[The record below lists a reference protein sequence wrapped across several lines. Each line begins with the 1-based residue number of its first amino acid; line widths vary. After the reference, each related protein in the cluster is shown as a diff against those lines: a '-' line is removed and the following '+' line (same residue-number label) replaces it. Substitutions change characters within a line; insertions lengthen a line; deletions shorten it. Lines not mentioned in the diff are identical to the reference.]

1 MQIGINTITELEFV
15 FLEGELE
22 VFMKTNY
29 LDSAEIEARLNQIS
43 ASPGDRGLLELI
55 VCRPNVD
62 ERVVMEQAELDIVGG
77 LIGDNWRAR
86 GSRRTDDGS
95 AHPDMQIA
103 IMNSRFMGAI
113 APDRSR
119 WPLAGDQLFLDLD
132 LSFENLSPGR
142 RFAIGTAV
150 LEITET
156 PHTGC
161 AKFGERFGREVTRL
175 VNSKEGRRLR
185 HRGIYARV
193 IRSGTITVGD
203 IVSKI

>member
-1 MQIGINTITELEFV
+1 MQIGINTITELKFV

-29 LDSAEIEARLNQIS
+29 LDSAEIETRLNQIG

-103 IMNSRFMGAI
+103 IMNSRFMEAI
-113 APDRSR
+113 APDRTR
-119 WPLAGDQLFLDLD
+119 WPLAGDQLYLDLD
-132 LSFENLSPGR
+132 LSFENLSSGQLL
-142 RFAIGTAV
+142 AIGTAV

-185 HRGIYARV
+185 HLGIYARV